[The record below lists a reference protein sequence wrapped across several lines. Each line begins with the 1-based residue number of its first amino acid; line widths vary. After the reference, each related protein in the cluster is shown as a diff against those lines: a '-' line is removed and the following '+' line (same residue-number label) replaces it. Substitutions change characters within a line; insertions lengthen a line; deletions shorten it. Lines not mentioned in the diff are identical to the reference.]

1 MCLSSIMIILN
12 NLFNNLLSNN
22 KHIKL
27 KKKFQKY
34 INDLLR
40 VTNTYEGMMIDGVKH
55 GWGINYEE

>member
-1 MCLSSIMIILN
+1 MIILN